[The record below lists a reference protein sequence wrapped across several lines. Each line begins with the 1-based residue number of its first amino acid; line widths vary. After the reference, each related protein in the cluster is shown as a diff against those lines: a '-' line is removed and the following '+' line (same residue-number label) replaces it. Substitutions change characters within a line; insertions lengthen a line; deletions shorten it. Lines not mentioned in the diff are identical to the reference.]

1 MSFTLVHS
9 MFESFSSSYYF
20 GRLYVTPSEGDE
32 PVMQREQHERVAEQ
46 LYHDGSGVT
55 RIDSPLVMKLDTA
68 HLAVHGEDW
77 VPADTLAV
85 PESLLERTDIR
96 NPPELT
102 EVFLA
107 KADRASQ
114 LLQLTGYGEA
124 DTDDGFDV
132 GPNAGT

>member
-1 MSFTLVHS
+1 
-9 MFESFSSSYYF
+9 MFEEFSSSYYF

-32 PVMQREQHERVAEQ
+32 PVMQRAQHERVAEQ

-55 RIDSPLVMKLDTA
+55 RVDSPLVMKLDTA
-68 HLAVHGEDW
+68 HLAVRGEDW

-85 PESLLERTDIR
+85 PASLLERTGIS

-114 LLQLTGYGEA
+114 LLRFTGYGE
-124 DTDDGFDV
+124 DETGGGFDR

>member
-1 MSFTLVHS
+1 

-55 RIDSPLVMKLDTA
+55 RVDSPLVMKLDTA
-68 HLAVHGEDW
+68 HLAVRGEDG

-85 PESLLERTDIR
+85 PQSLLEQTDIS
-96 NPPELT
+96 NPPALT

-114 LLQLTGYGEA
+114 LLQFTGYGEA
-124 DTDDGFDV
+124 DPSDPSDEFDV

>member
-1 MSFTLVHS
+1 
-9 MFESFSSSYYF
+9 MFEAFSSSYYF
-20 GRLYVTPSEGDE
+20 GRLYVTPSEGEE

-46 LYHDGSGVT
+46 LYHDGTGIT
-55 RIDSPLVMKLDTA
+55 RVDSPLVMKLDTA
-68 HLAVHGEDW
+68 HLAVRGEDG

-85 PESLLERTDIR
+85 PESLLERTGIS

-114 LLQLTGYGEA
+114 LLQFTGYGDA
-124 DTDDGFDV
+124 DSADPSPRFDG

>member
-1 MSFTLVHS
+1 MHS
-9 MFESFSSSYYF
+9 MFEEFSSSYYF

-46 LYHDGSGVT
+46 LYHDGSGLT
-55 RIDSPLVMKLDTA
+55 RVDSPLVMKLDTA
-68 HLAVHGEDW
+68 HLAVRGEDW

-85 PESLLERTDIR
+85 PASILERTAIS

-107 KADRASQ
+107 KADRAPQ
-114 LLQLTGYGEA
+114 LLQFTGYDEGEP
-124 DTDDGFDV
+124 DDRFDV

>member
-1 MSFTLVHS
+1 
-9 MFESFSSSYYF
+9 MFEEFSSSYYF

-32 PVMQREQHERVAEQ
+32 PVMQREQHERVAER

-55 RIDSPLVMKLDTA
+55 RVDSPLVMKLDTA
-68 HLAVHGEDW
+68 HLAVRGEDG

-85 PESLLERTDIR
+85 PASLLERAGIR

-107 KADRASQ
+107 KADRAAQ
-114 LLQLTGYGEA
+114 LLRFTGY
-124 DTDDGFDV
+124 DDRPDPDGFDV

>member
-1 MSFTLVHS
+1 
-9 MFESFSSSYYF
+9 MFEEFSSSYYL

-32 PVMQREQHERVAEQ
+32 PAMQREQHERVAEQ

-55 RIDSPLVMKLDTA
+55 RVDSPLVMKLDTA
-68 HLAVHGEDW
+68 HLAVRGEDW

-85 PESLLERTDIR
+85 PASLLERTDIT

-114 LLQLTGYGEA
+114 LLQFTAYDEGEP
-124 DTDDGFDV
+124 DDQFGV

>member
-1 MSFTLVHS
+1 MSFIYVHS
-9 MFESFSSSYYF
+9 MFEEFSTSYYL
-20 GRLYVTPSEGDE
+20 GRLYVTPSDGDE

-55 RIDSPLVMKLDTA
+55 RTDSPLVMKLDTA
-68 HLAVHGEDW
+68 HLAVRGEDW

-85 PESLLERTDIR
+85 PASLLERTDIT

-114 LLQLTGYGEA
+114 LLQFTGYAEA
-124 DTDDGFDV
+124 EPTEEFDA
-132 GPNAGT
+132 GPNTGT